1 MNLFRYDSPLFEFLN
16 KVTDLFILNVL
27 CLICC
32 IPIITIGPAL
42 TAKYDVAMRIVRKEE
57 PSVLKPYFKAFKENF
72 KQSLIVWLILLAA
85 CLLLCIDWSWMIDTG
100 LLNVPTLYFAAA
112 VFITVIVSFII
123 MTIFPI
129 IARFEVTVKEAFK
142 TSAVFAMLYFYGLV
156 PIIILIVFSVYL
168 CYRYMRYLPLV
179 LVLSHVTIV
188 FCLCLVLMR
197 GFAKLEK
204 QFADPDEEADEDT
217 EKVGKSDGISL
228 EEKE

>member
-57 PSVLKPYFKAFKENF
+57 PTVLKPYFKAFKENF
-72 KQSLIVWLILLAA
+72 KQSLIVWVILLAA

-168 CYRYMRYLPLV
+168 CFRYMRYLPLV

-204 QFADPDEEADEDT
+204 QFADPDEETDEDT
-217 EKVGKSDGISL
+217 EKIEKTEGVSL